1 MRLTFLG
8 HSTVRVEIG
17 GRVVLTDPLLTGRV
31 GPLRRIGP
39 SPAPDAYADADLVLI
54 SHLHGDHLHLPSL
67 RRLPPSAR
75 VVVPRGAGAWVR
87 AKGVRG
93 VEELAPDEELVD
105 GGVRVFGVPAQHSGH
120 RFGPRST
127 AGPQAAAM
135 GHLLEAG
142 GSRVY
147 ATGDTDL
154 FDGMAALGP
163 LDVALLPV
171 WGWGP
176 TLGPGH
182 LDPARAAVAVDRLRP
197 RVVVPVHWG
206 TFAVAGLTA
215 VPGGPGARMRRLL
228 VHPPRVFAADGRRG
242 RLGHARRRHRAG
254 RSRAPPG
261 GAVNLL
267 AAAFDWTDPASI
279 GYPALGAGVLLGS
292 IVPVVPTG
300 AVVGAAAAIATTTGR
315 LWLPR

>member
-39 SPAPDAYADADLVLI
+39 RPERAAYADVDLVLI

-67 RRLPPSAR
+67 RLLPSSAR
-75 VVVPRGAGAWVR
+75 VVVPRGAGAWLR
-87 AKGVRG
+87 ARGVRG
-93 VEELAPDEELVD
+93 VEELAADEELVD
-105 GGVRVFGVPAQHSGH
+105 GGLRVFGVPAEHSGH

-127 AGPQAAAM
+127 AGPQARAM
-135 GHLLEAG
+135 GHLLEADG
-142 GSRVY
+142 RRVY
-147 ATGDTDL
+147 AAGDTDL
-154 FDGMAALGP
+154 FDGMAAFGP

-176 TLGPGH
+176 SLGPGH

-206 TFAVAGLTA
+206 SLAVAGLTA
-215 VPGGPGARMRRLL
+215 VPGGPGARMRRML
-228 VHPPRVFAADGRRG
+228 VHPPRVFAATVAARG
-242 RLGHARRRHRAG
+242 SGTHVAVTEPG
-254 RSRAPPG
+254 AP
-261 GAVNLL
+261 
-267 AAAFDWTDPASI
+267 
-279 GYPALGAGVLLGS
+279 VLLD
-292 IVPVVPTG
+292 G
-300 AVVGAAAAIATTTGR
+300 A
-315 LWLPR
+315 P

>member
-1 MRLTFLG
+1 VRLTFLG

-87 AKGVRG
+87 SKGVRG

-105 GGVRVFGVPAQHSGH
+105 GGVRVFGVPAHHSGY

-142 GSRVY
+142 GRRVY

-154 FDGMAALGP
+154 FDGMTTLGP

-228 VHPPRVFAADGRRG
+228 VHPPRVFAATVAAGG
-242 RLGHARRRHRAG
+242 SGTHVAVTEPGAPVRLPVAR
-254 RSRAPPG
+254 
-261 GAVNLL
+261 
-267 AAAFDWTDPASI
+267 
-279 GYPALGAGVLLGS
+279 
-292 IVPVVPTG
+292 
-300 AVVGAAAAIATTTGR
+300 
-315 LWLPR
+315 

>member
-1 MRLTFLG
+1 
-8 HSTVRVEIG
+8 VRVEIG

-39 SPAPDAYADADLVLI
+39 SPAPEAYADADLVLI

-87 AKGVRG
+87 SKGVRG

-105 GGVRVFGVPAQHSGH
+105 GGVRVFGVPAHHSGH

-127 AGPQAAAM
+127 AGPQARAM
-135 GHLLEAG
+135 GHLLEADG
-142 GSRVY
+142 RRVY
-147 ATGDTDL
+147 AAGDTDL

-176 TLGPGH
+176 SLGPGH

-206 TFAVAGLTA
+206 SLAVAGLTA
-215 VPGGPGARMRRLL
+215 VPGGPGARMRRML
-228 VHPPRVFAADGRRG
+228 VHPPRVFAATVAARG
-242 RLGHARRRHRAG
+242 SGTHVAVTEPG
-254 RSRAPPG
+254 AP
-261 GAVNLL
+261 
-267 AAAFDWTDPASI
+267 
-279 GYPALGAGVLLGS
+279 VLLD
-292 IVPVVPTG
+292 G
-300 AVVGAAAAIATTTGR
+300 A
-315 LWLPR
+315 L

>member
-1 MRLTFLG
+1 VRLTFLG

-67 RRLPPSAR
+67 RLLPPSAR

-87 AKGVRG
+87 SKGVRG

-105 GGVRVFGVPAQHSGH
+105 GGVRVFGVPAHHSGH

-142 GSRVY
+142 GRRVY

-154 FDGMAALGP
+154 FDGMTTLGP

-176 TLGPGH
+176 NLGPGH
-182 LDPARAAVAVDRLRP
+182 LDPVTAAEAVGLVRP
-197 RVVVPVHWG
+197 QVVVPVHWG
-206 TFAVAGLTA
+206 TLALAGLASLPNPLRT
-215 VPGGPGARMRRLL
+215 RMRRLL
-228 VHPPRVFAADGRRG
+228 VDPPHSFAAEVAARG
-242 RLGHARRRHRAG
+242 LDTRVAVTR
-254 RSRAPPG
+254 PG
-261 GAVNLL
+261 DAVDL
-267 AAAFDWTDPASI
+267 AVA
-279 GYPALGAGVLLGS
+279 
-292 IVPVVPTG
+292 
-300 AVVGAAAAIATTTGR
+300 
-315 LWLPR
+315 

>member
-39 SPAPDAYADADLVLI
+39 TPTPAAYADVDLVVV

-67 RRLPPSAR
+67 RLLPPSAR

-87 AKGVRG
+87 AKGVRR
-93 VEELAPDEELVD
+93 VEELAPGEELVD
-105 GGVRVFGVPAQHSGH
+105 GDLRVLGVPAQHSGH

-127 AGPQAAAM
+127 AGPQAVAM

-142 GSRVY
+142 GHRVY
-147 ATGDTDL
+147 AAGDTDL
-154 FDGMAALGP
+154 FDDMAGLGR

-176 TLGPGH
+176 SLGTGH
-182 LDPARAAVAVDRLRP
+182 MDPVTAARAAAELMPRVAVPIHWGTLYPAGLARLRP
-197 RVVVPVHWG
+197 GPLGDPPHLFASQCAKLAPSVDVRVLSPGESISVV
-206 TFAVAGLTA
+206 A
-215 VPGGPGARMRRLL
+215 
-228 VHPPRVFAADGRRG
+228 
-242 RLGHARRRHRAG
+242 
-254 RSRAPPG
+254 
-261 GAVNLL
+261 
-267 AAAFDWTDPASI
+267 
-279 GYPALGAGVLLGS
+279 
-292 IVPVVPTG
+292 
-300 AVVGAAAAIATTTGR
+300 
-315 LWLPR
+315 

>member
-31 GPLRRIGP
+31 GPLRRVGP
-39 SPAPDAYADADLVLI
+39 CPARGAYADADLVLI

-67 RRLPPSAR
+67 RLLPPSA
-75 VVVPRGAGAWVR
+75 PGRGAARRRRRGCGPGACAGWR
-87 AKGVRG
+87 SW
-93 VEELAPDEELVD
+93 P
-105 GGVRVFGVPAQHSGH
+105 PARSSSTATCACSACPP
-120 RFGPRST
+120 RTAATASGPRST
-127 AGPQAAAM
+127 AGPQARAM

-142 GSRVY
+142 GCRVY
-147 ATGDTDL
+147 AAGDTDL

-206 TFAVAGLTA
+206 TFALAGLTA
-215 VPGGPGARMRRLL
+215 VPGRPGARMRRLL
-228 VHPPRVFAADGRRG
+228 VHPPRVFAATVRRG
-242 RLGHARRRHRAG
+242 RVGHARRRHR
-254 RSRAPPG
+254 SRALPVRLPG
-261 GAVNLL
+261 A
-267 AAAFDWTDPASI
+267 
-279 GYPALGAGVLLGS
+279 
-292 IVPVVPTG
+292 
-300 AVVGAAAAIATTTGR
+300 R
-315 LWLPR
+315 R